1 MAVVEV
7 PVGRSRW
14 TLAVEDTGLIPLAT
28 ASRTVVRDARAA
40 VVEALDHPVR
50 FEAFRRALTPDD
62 RIALVVDE
70 SLPRLPELMAGV
82 LEYLA
87 GAGIPPSAVTA
98 ISPAGSGQH
107 WINDLPDTMADL
119 QTEVHQPGD
128 RNKLSYLRSEERRVG
143 KECRSRRA

>member
-1 MAVVEV
+1 MPVVEV

-14 TLAVEDTGLIPLAT
+14 SLAVRDADLIPFPA
-28 ASRTVVRDARAA
+28 ARPAPVRDARAA
-40 VVEALDHPVR
+40 VAEALDHPVR
-50 FEAFRRALTPDD
+50 FEPFRRALTPDD

-70 SLPRLPELMAGV
+70 SLPRLPELIAGI

-107 WINDLPDTMADL
+107 WINDLPDAMADL
-119 QTEVHQPGD
+119 QTEVHRPKD
-128 RNKLSYLRSEERRVG
+128 RNKLSYLAAT
-143 KECRSRRA
+143 K